1 MIGDGQGGGPA
12 RVPALSGMGV
22 PNRHKEPKGNVYRNK
37 ALANHGCCE
46 LKELC
51 CLEAKEGIDE
61 SEATQPSPFYILQ
74 IVFECDEVPE
84 PVLTAGRIRRAAES
98 VPDGG
103 DSVSSMTL

>member
-1 MIGDGQGGGPA
+1 MIGDEQGGGPA

-22 PNRHKEPKGNVYRNK
+22 PNRHKEPKGDICRNK
-37 ALANHGCCE
+37 TLANHSFCE
-46 LKELC
+46 LKELH

-74 IVFECDEVPE
+74 IVIECDEVPE
-84 PVLTAGRIRRAAES
+84 HVLTAGRIRRTAES
-98 VPDGG
+98 IPDGG